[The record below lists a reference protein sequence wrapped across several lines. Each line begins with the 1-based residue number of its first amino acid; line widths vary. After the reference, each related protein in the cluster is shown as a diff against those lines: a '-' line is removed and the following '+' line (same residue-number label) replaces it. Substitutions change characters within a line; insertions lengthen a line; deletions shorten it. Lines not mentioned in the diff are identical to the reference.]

1 MHGCVVRWQVMP
13 LDFVRGLVVRCQD
26 VTVVSQRRN
35 LERKDR
41 IFYFLLFFF
50 FVFFV
55 FSGFYFFSRSVFLSN
70 NTTRQEV
77 SLFFFLSKLMTT
89 KNMK

>member
-35 LERKDR
+35 LEQKDR
-41 IFYFLLFFF
+41 IFQFFIIFLFCILCFFRFLFF
-50 FVFFV
+50 
-55 FSGFYFFSRSVFLSN
+55 
-70 NTTRQEV
+70 Q
-77 SLFFFLSKLMTT
+77 
-89 KNMK
+89 